1 MSGQLVGE
9 VLAASEAFKA
19 AGLSER
25 GFHALLAIA
34 EKCHTET
41 RQGSVPWKHVCAGL
55 YGGSKRTAERAVQD
69 LKTFGAVRVVKPG
82 FITTTAVVCIDLRDQ
97 PLTDTDTQVAGSS
110 STDTDK
116 TGDRDRQTGDRYD
129 TQVSVLDGLINGS
142 PNGARGKAD
151 ASRAAI
157 RAAIDDCNDCD
168 EYGRLR
174 NLTDCPKTHQ
184 LPKRSERNIRM
195 TEDKFAGIF
204 LYGAH
209 RLRLNENGLIPGV
222 HDPDDLK
229 TIGTLCVMINRLTD
243 ERNTVIDG
251 TVNALAV
258 LAAALIA
265 ADEAV
270 RRCRT

>member
-82 FITTTAVVCIDLRDQ
+82 FNNNHGRSCAPIYEIQ
-97 PLTDTDTQVAGSS
+97 PLTDTDTQVAGSPP
-110 STDTDK
+110 TDTDK
-116 TGDRDRQTGDRYD
+116 TGDRYRQTGDRYRHPG
-129 TQVSVLDGLINGS
+129 VVLNGSINGS

-174 NLTDCPKTHQ
+174 NLTDCPKHTNFR
-184 LPKRSERNIRM
+184 KEA
-195 TEDKFAGIF
+195 KGIS
-204 LYGAH
+204 A
-209 RLRLNENGLIPGV
+209 
-222 HDPDDLK
+222 
-229 TIGTLCVMINRLTD
+229 
-243 ERNTVIDG
+243 
-251 TVNALAV
+251 
-258 LAAALIA
+258 
-265 ADEAV
+265 
-270 RRCRT
+270 